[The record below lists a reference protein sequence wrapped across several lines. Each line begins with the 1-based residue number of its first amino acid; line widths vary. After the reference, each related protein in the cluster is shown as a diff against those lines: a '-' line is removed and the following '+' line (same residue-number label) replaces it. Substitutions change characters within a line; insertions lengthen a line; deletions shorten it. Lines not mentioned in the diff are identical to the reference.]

1 MLDMPIFQYCLSNR
15 RFVSALILGYSCF
28 QTQGLFLTQ
37 SQSISCPLPLTISQ
51 IFFMK
56 FMNLEMNTSKLQS
69 FDICDQTKD
78 YKLVGNTK
86 DFNRLD

>member
-51 IFFMK
+51 IFFYEIHE
-56 FMNLEMNTSKLQS
+56 FGNEFFQTSEL
-69 FDICDQTKD
+69 
-78 YKLVGNTK
+78 
-86 DFNRLD
+86 